1 MGARVPPAGAW
12 IFGELRLFIPAAS
25 ASLLQHNPHTM
36 PVHLLDHSL
45 AKVHLTAMRDERT
58 ATERFRWHL
67 SRLAGLLFAE
77 AAKDLELEPIEVKT
91 PLTKTQGHRIRRKVV
106 LAPILRAGLGL
117 VDGILPLVPDM
128 IVAHIGICRNE
139 ETALPESYY
148 AKLPSTLAEA
158 DVFLLDP
165 MLATGGSAAEAAR
178 QLKAA
183 GANRLRLVCVVS
195 APEGIA
201 AFQAAHPDVPVFTA
215 AVDEGL
221 NERSYIV
228 PGLGDAGDRYF
239 GT

>member
-1 MGARVPPAGAW
+1 M
-12 IFGELRLFIPAAS
+12 PAAVNV
-25 ASLLQHNPHTM
+25 LE
-36 PVHLLDHSL
+36 HSL
-45 AKVHLTAMRDERT
+45 AKVHLTAMRDEAT
-58 ATERFRWHL
+58 ATEKFRWHL

-77 AAKDLELEPIEVKT
+77 AARDLELEAVEVKT
-91 PLTKTQGHRIRRKVV
+91 PLTTTTGHRIRRKVV
-106 LAPILRAGLGL
+106 LSPILRAGLGL

-148 AKLPSTLAEA
+148 AKLPSTLADAE
-158 DVFLLDP
+158 VFLLDP
-165 MLATGGSAAEAAR
+165 MLATGGSAVEAAR

-195 APEGIA
+195 APEGVV
-201 AFQAAHPDVPVFTA
+201 AFQAAHPDVPIFTA
-215 AVDEGL
+215 AIDQGL
-221 NERSYIV
+221 NDRCYIV